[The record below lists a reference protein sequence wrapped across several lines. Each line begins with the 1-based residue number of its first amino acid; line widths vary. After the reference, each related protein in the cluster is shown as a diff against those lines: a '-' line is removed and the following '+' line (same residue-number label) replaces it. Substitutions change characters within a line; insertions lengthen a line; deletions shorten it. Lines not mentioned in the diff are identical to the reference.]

1 MTSKQ
6 LLFGVDPAADWRVKV
21 LLERQCAVANRKL
34 TTMEITL
41 RFCH

>member
-21 LLERQCAVANRKL
+21 LLERPF
-34 TTMEITL
+34 TMEITL